1 MFDALMLAGG
11 LADLK
16 IVLEAKDLR
25 KAYRTGK
32 VDVWALRGV
41 DLQVH
46 QGELVAIMGPSGCG
60 KSTLLHILG
69 GLTAPTEGEVRIDGI
84 SLGALSDAA
93 RTRIRRDKI
102 GFVFQRFN
110 LLPTLTAQGNLEI
123 ARHIHGNG
131 AGASRFD
138 SSHDVLRLLGLEH
151 KLKSKP
157 LEMSGG
163 EQQRVALARAV
174 INRPAILLADEPT
187 GNLDSGN
194 SLIVLKM
201 LQDLNTSFNQTIVLI
216 THNPEVAAVA
226 HRLVEMRDGQILG
239 RMQDVTYTKVEES
252 FL

>member
-1 MFDALMLAGG
+1 LKSTLETKGVTKVYRAGK
-11 LADLK
+11 L
-16 IVLEAKDLR
+16 
-25 KAYRTGK
+25 
-32 VDVWALRGV
+32 DVCALRGI
-41 DLQVH
+41 DLRVH
-46 QGELVAIMGPSGCG
+46 QGEFVAIMGPSGCG

-69 GLTAPTEGEVRIDGI
+69 GLTTPTRGEVWVDGVNI
-84 SLGALSDAA
+84 GSLSDAA
-93 RTRIRRDKI
+93 RTRVRREKI

-131 AGASRFD
+131 SGTQHLE
-138 SSHDVLRLLGLEH
+138 SSQDVLRVLGMEH

-187 GNLDSGN
+187 GNLDSEN
-194 SLIVLKM
+194 SQLVLKM
-201 LQDLNTSFNQTIVLI
+201 LQELNTKFNQTVVLI
-216 THNPEVAAVA
+216 THNPEVAAIA
-226 HRLVEMRDGQILG
+226 HRLVEMRDGKILD
-239 RMQDVTYTKVEES
+239 RTQDVSYTTVEES